1 MKNNTLLLS
10 TILVVGIAVTTV
22 VIWYI
27 LRSGSCESA
36 GTVQV
41 REGKYMKLAPS
52 VAKASLDDDSDI
64 ILLDVRTEEEYN
76 ELHIPGSILIPV
88 NELEERAP
96 DELPDKEA
104 VIFIYCRSGNR
115 SRTAAYKLLEMGYTQ
130 VYDIGGIID
139 WPYDVSSNKEK

>member
-1 MKNNTLLLS
+1 MKKYTLLLS
-10 TILVVGIAVTTV
+10 TLLIVSLALAAVIAL
-22 VIWYI
+22 YI
-27 LRSGSCESA
+27 IRRGNCESA
-36 GTVQV
+36 GTLQV
-41 REGKYMKLAPS
+41 KEGKYMKLAPAI
-52 VAKASLDDDSDI
+52 AKASLDNDSSI

-88 NELEERAP
+88 TELEERAP

-115 SRTAAYKLLEMGYTQ
+115 SRTAAYQLIEMGYTQ

-139 WPYDVSSNKEK
+139 WPFEVSSNKEN